1 MVVKGRDIIVVGLQ
15 AWDNDYGSNC
25 KNIAAEFAKDNR
37 VLYVNYPL
45 DRITIKRNR
54 HKEPVVKR
62 LDIIHKKTNNLV
74 QINDNM
80 WNLFPNCILESV
92 NWLPFT
98 FLFRFINKRNNKIFA
113 SEIQTAIEK
122 LHFKDIIVFNDSD
135 MFRSYHLKEFLKPVV
150 SVYYTRDNMMSVG
163 YWYKHGHK
171 LEPELM
177 AKSDVV
183 CANSTYLT
191 AIAKEHNPNS
201 FYVGQ
206 GCDVSAFDM
215 SKITYVPDDIS
226 KISSPIIGYIGAL
239 FSLRLDIE
247 LLEMLATKRRDWSIV
262 LVGPEDD
269 AFKNSKLHEM
279 PNVHFLGQKK
289 GDELPT
295 YLAKFDIAINP
306 QILNETTI
314 GNYPRKIDEYLAM
327 GKATVAT
334 ETKAMSIFAD
344 YTYLAKT
351 KEDYL
356 TLIQRALDED
366 NEEKRNLRIEF
377 ARSHTW
383 ENSVAEIYKAINF
396 VGK

>member
-1 MVVKGRDIIVVGLQ
+1 MVIKGRDIVVVGLQ
-15 AWDNDYGSNC
+15 AWDNDIGSNC

-45 DRITIKRNR
+45 DRITIKRD
-54 HKEPVVKR
+54 KAKVPVEKR
-62 LDIIHKKTNNLV
+62 LDLINHKKNNLV
-74 QINDNM
+74 KINDNM
-80 WNLFPNCILESV
+80 WNLFPNCIIESV

-98 FLFRFINKRNNKIFA
+98 FLFRFINKKNNKIFA
-113 SEIQTAIEK
+113 SEILTAIEK

-135 MFRSYHLKEFLKPVV
+135 MFRSFHLKELLKPALCI
-150 SVYYTRDNMMSVG
+150 YYTRDNMMSVD
-163 YWYKHGHK
+163 YWYKHGRK

-183 CANSTYLT
+183 CANSTYLSE
-191 AIAKEHNPNS
+191 IAKEHNPNS

-206 GCDVSAFDM
+206 GCDVSAFN
-215 SKITYVPDDIS
+215 IS
-226 KISSPIIGYIGAL
+226 KISSIPDDIKNITSPIVGYIGAL

-247 LLEMLATKRRDWSIV
+247 LLEMIATKRPDWSIV
-262 LVGPEDD
+262 LIGPEDD
-269 AFKNSKLHEM
+269 AFKKSKLHGM
-279 PNVHFLGQKK
+279 GNVHFLGLKT
-289 GDELPT
+289 GDELPA
-295 YLAKFDIAINP
+295 YLAYFDVAINP
-306 QILNETTI
+306 QLLNETTI

-344 YTYLAKT
+344 FTYLAKT

-366 NEEKRNLRIEF
+366 NDEKRNARIEF

>member
-1 MVVKGRDIIVVGLQ
+1 MIIKGRDIVVVGLQ
-15 AWDNDYGSNC
+15 AWDNDIGSNC

-45 DRITIKRNR
+45 DRITIKRDKD
-54 HKEPVVKR
+54 KESVIKR
-62 LDIIHKKTNNLV
+62 LDIINSKKNNLV
-74 QINDNM
+74 QINEGM
-80 WNLFPNCILESV
+80 WNLFPNCIIESV

-98 FLFRFINKRNNKIFA
+98 FLFRFINRKNNKIFA

-135 MFRSYHLKEFLKPVV
+135 MFRSYHLKEFLKPAM
-150 SVYYTRDNMMSVG
+150 SVYYTRDNMMSVD
-163 YWYKHGHK
+163 YWYKHGRM

-191 AIAKEHNPNS
+191 DLAKEHNPNS

-215 SKITYVPDDIS
+215 DKISYVPDDIS
-226 KISSPIIGYIGAL
+226 QIKSPIIGYIGAL

-247 LLEMLATKRRDWSIV
+247 LLEMIATKRPDWSIV
-262 LVGPEDD
+262 LIGPEDD
-269 AFKNSKLHEM
+269 AFKKSKLHEM
-279 PNVHFLGQKK
+279 ANVHFLGLKT
-289 GDELPT
+289 GDELPA
-295 YLAKFDIAINP
+295 YLAKFDVAINP

-356 TLIQRALDED
+356 TLIQKALDED
-366 NEEKRNLRIEF
+366 TSDKRDARIEF